1 MCNVACLQFGRSHL
15 TDQDVRNK
23 KVIEVGSRD
32 VNGSLRADIAQF
44 GPSNYLGV
52 DVATGP
58 GVDEICDITELASR
72 YGLESFDVVISTE
85 VLEHVR
91 DWRAAVSN
99 LKRILRP
106 NGVLLVTTRSKG
118 FPYHGYPYD
127 FWRYEVDDIK
137 TIFSDLTVEVIEK
150 DPVSPGV
157 FVRAHKPADFIER
170 NLESI
175 NLLLDRDPRAHS
187 PRDRH
192 RCLHASFQTQGP
204 TLSGAPAAHA
214 HAERHRSGS
223 HRKGTG
229 VVRSAAAGRTRR
241 D

>member
-15 TDQDVRNK
+15 TSEDVRNK

-44 GPSNYLGV
+44 GPSTYLGV
-52 DVATGP
+52 DVAAGP

-137 TIFSDLTVEVIEK
+137 AIFSDLAVEVLEK

-157 FVRAHKPADFIER
+157 FVRAHKPTGFSEG
-170 NLESI
+170 NLEEIDLYSI
-175 NLLLDRDPRAHS
+175 VTHGHTHQVTDIEVYLRRFRHKVRRFLAHLLPKGMLAAIDQAVTGKK
-187 PRDRH
+187 
-192 RCLHASFQTQGP
+192 HA
-204 TLSGAPAAHA
+204 
-214 HAERHRSGS
+214 
-223 HRKGTG
+223 
-229 VVRSAAAGRTRR
+229 
-241 D
+241 